1 MIHKLLKRPQAII
14 GLCLI
19 AIVIVI
25 AIAAPAFSPHDPE
38 LVNLSQ
44 KYAQPDAEYPLGT
57 DQLGRCTLS
66 RLLYGAR
73 YSIGISLPVL
83 LILSVIGLIV
93 GTFSA
98 CAGEKADHFI
108 TIGQSGSG
116 KTMTCS
122 AVLNLLDPKKFK
134 VSGSIFFGETDLLN
148 SSEKQRRGIY
158 GNQIVYIPQNPMTA
172 LDPSMRI
179 GRQMDETLRLHS
191 DKSRQQRYNY
201 ILRLLH
207 DVGLDDPDRVYRAYP
222 HMLSGGMLQRVIIAM
237 AMMLDAKFVLADE
250 PTTALDVIHRNGI
263 IDLFSQMKANGVGIF
278 MVTHDFATA
287 LQLGGNVLVMKE
299 GKIIESGEVQSVFD
313 HTTEPYT
320 RSLIEAYS
328 LSCAFTKGAE
338 S

>member
-108 TIGQSGSG
+108 TIL
-116 KTMTCS
+116 CDVFI
-122 AVLNLLDPKKFK
+122 AF
-134 VSGSIFFGETDLLN
+134 
-148 SSEKQRRGIY
+148 
-158 GNQIVYIPQNPMTA
+158 
-172 LDPSMRI
+172 PS
-179 GRQMDETLRLHS
+179 L
-191 DKSRQQRYNY
+191 
-201 ILRLLH
+201 
-207 DVGLDDPDRVYRAYP
+207 
-222 HMLSGGMLQRVIIAM
+222 IIAI
-237 AMMLDAKFVLADE
+237 A
-250 PTTALDVIHRNGI
+250 VIGSSGERTPKHCRFCCDSDLGLVCSCCQILFRSRNGKRLYLGSS
-263 IDLFSQMKANGVGIF
+263 DFWVQYRKAG
-278 MVTHDFATA
+278 
-287 LQLGGNVLVMKE
+287 LQT
-299 GKIIESGEVQSVFD
+299 SD
-313 HTTEPYT
+313 P
-320 RSLIEAYS
+320 
-328 LSCAFTKGAE
+328 
-338 S
+338 

>member
-98 CAGEKADHFI
+98 CAGEKADHMLQVSVVKNGI
-108 TIGQSGSG
+108 TH
-116 KTMTCS
+116 
-122 AVLNLLDPKKFK
+122 FH
-134 VSGSIFFGETDLLN
+134 SGSI
-148 SSEKQRRGIY
+148 
-158 GNQIVYIPQNPMTA
+158 
-172 LDPSMRI
+172 
-179 GRQMDETLRLHS
+179 
-191 DKSRQQRYNY
+191 
-201 ILRLLH
+201 
-207 DVGLDDPDRVYRAYP
+207 
-222 HMLSGGMLQRVIIAM
+222 
-237 AMMLDAKFVLADE
+237 
-250 PTTALDVIHRNGI
+250 
-263 IDLFSQMKANGVGIF
+263 
-278 MVTHDFATA
+278 
-287 LQLGGNVLVMKE
+287 
-299 GKIIESGEVQSVFD
+299 
-313 HTTEPYT
+313 
-320 RSLIEAYS
+320 RSFAYS
-328 LSCAFTKGAE
+328 IVIACS
-338 S
+338 

>member
-108 TIGQSGSG
+108 TIVDH
-116 KTMTCS
+116 C
-122 AVLNLLDPKKFK
+122 PPH
-134 VSGSIFFGETDLLN
+134 
-148 SSEKQRRGIY
+148 SSERLSRSCWRCAYGRGGGHHLYPCQQTRRCDTRHLHTEVRPW
-158 GNQIVYIPQNPMTA
+158 QSAPPH
-172 LDPSMRI
+172 P
-179 GRQMDETLRLHS
+179 LRC
-191 DKSRQQRYNY
+191 R
-201 ILRLLH
+201 
-207 DVGLDDPDRVYRAYP
+207 
-222 HMLSGGMLQRVIIAM
+222 
-237 AMMLDAKFVLADE
+237 DA
-250 PTTALDVIHRNGI
+250 
-263 IDLFSQMKANGVGIF
+263 
-278 MVTHDFATA
+278 
-287 LQLGGNVLVMKE
+287 
-299 GKIIESGEVQSVFD
+299 
-313 HTTEPYT
+313 
-320 RSLIEAYS
+320 
-328 LSCAFTKGAE
+328 
-338 S
+338 

>member
-108 TIGQSGSG
+108 SSASNLP
-116 KTMTCS
+116 KTPSCRLYS
-122 AVLNLLDPKKFK
+122 A
-134 VSGSIFFGETDLLN
+134 
-148 SSEKQRRGIY
+148 
-158 GNQIVYIPQNPMTA
+158 
-172 LDPSMRI
+172 SMCR
-179 GRQMDETLRLHS
+179 T
-191 DKSRQQRYNY
+191 
-201 ILRLLH
+201 
-207 DVGLDDPDRVYRAYP
+207 
-222 HMLSGGMLQRVIIAM
+222 
-237 AMMLDAKFVLADE
+237 
-250 PTTALDVIHRNGI
+250 
-263 IDLFSQMKANGVGIF
+263 
-278 MVTHDFATA
+278 
-287 LQLGGNVLVMKE
+287 
-299 GKIIESGEVQSVFD
+299 
-313 HTTEPYT
+313 
-320 RSLIEAYS
+320 
-328 LSCAFTKGAE
+328 
-338 S
+338 

>member
-108 TIGQSGSG
+108 TILCDVFIAFPSLTPPFPCTGRPPAQRPSYHPRRCGSPADTASCG
-116 KTMTCS
+116 
-122 AVLNLLDPKKFK
+122 A
-134 VSGSIFFGETDLLN
+134 
-148 SSEKQRRGIY
+148 SSVPWR
-158 GNQIVYIPQNPMTA
+158 
-172 LDPSMRI
+172 PSCP
-179 GRQMDETLRLHS
+179 L
-191 DKSRQQRYNY
+191 
-201 ILRLLH
+201 
-207 DVGLDDPDRVYRAYP
+207 
-222 HMLSGGMLQRVIIAM
+222 
-237 AMMLDAKFVLADE
+237 
-250 PTTALDVIHRNGI
+250 
-263 IDLFSQMKANGVGIF
+263 
-278 MVTHDFATA
+278 
-287 LQLGGNVLVMKE
+287 
-299 GKIIESGEVQSVFD
+299 
-313 HTTEPYT
+313 
-320 RSLIEAYS
+320 
-328 LSCAFTKGAE
+328 
-338 S
+338 

>member
-1 MIHKLLKRPQAII
+1 MMPSLII
-14 GLCLI
+14 DHLSI
-19 AIVIVI
+19 
-25 AIAAPAFSPHDPE
+25 
-38 LVNLSQ
+38 NLRS
-44 KYAQPDAEYPLGT
+44 GT
-57 DQLGRCTLS
+57 DNLVS
-66 RLLYGAR
+66 E
-73 YSIGISLPVL
+73 ISFAIKEGES
-83 LILSVIGLIV
+83 LILL
-93 GTFSA
+93 
-98 CAGEKADHFI
+98 
-108 TIGQSGSG
+108 GQSGSG

-134 VSGSIFFGETDLLN
+134 VSGSVFFGETDLLN
-148 SSEKQRRGIY
+148 SSEKRRRGIY

>member
-108 TIGQSGSG
+108 TITG
-116 KTMTCS
+116 
-122 AVLNLLDPKKFK
+122 
-134 VSGSIFFGETDLLN
+134 
-148 SSEKQRRGIY
+148 
-158 GNQIVYIPQNPMTA
+158 
-172 LDPSMRI
+172 
-179 GRQMDETLRLHS
+179 
-191 DKSRQQRYNY
+191 
-201 ILRLLH
+201 
-207 DVGLDDPDRVYRAYP
+207 
-222 HMLSGGMLQRVIIAM
+222 
-237 AMMLDAKFVLADE
+237 
-250 PTTALDVIHRNGI
+250 
-263 IDLFSQMKANGVGIF
+263 
-278 MVTHDFATA
+278 THDLALWNTDKITA
-287 LQLGGNVLVMKE
+287 YDFYTDASYVD
-299 GKIIESGEVQSVFD
+299 IASV
-313 HTTEPYT
+313 HV
-320 RSLIEAYS
+320 
-328 LSCAFTKGAE
+328 K
-338 S
+338 

>member
-108 TIGQSGSG
+108 TIKRHMGRSRIKRLRGTNLDIQFLVVAG
-116 KTMTCS
+116 KALPTRRYSLESVKSKCHRW
-122 AVLNLLDPKKFK
+122 
-134 VSGSIFFGETDLLN
+134 
-148 SSEKQRRGIY
+148 EK
-158 GNQIVYIPQNPMTA
+158 
-172 LDPSMRI
+172 
-179 GRQMDETLRLHS
+179 H
-191 DKSRQQRYNY
+191 
-201 ILRLLH
+201 
-207 DVGLDDPDRVYRAYP
+207 
-222 HMLSGGMLQRVIIAM
+222 
-237 AMMLDAKFVLADE
+237 
-250 PTTALDVIHRNGI
+250 
-263 IDLFSQMKANGVGIF
+263 LFSAMGAFHIN
-278 MVTHDFATA
+278 
-287 LQLGGNVLVMKE
+287 
-299 GKIIESGEVQSVFD
+299 
-313 HTTEPYT
+313 
-320 RSLIEAYS
+320 
-328 LSCAFTKGAE
+328 CAVISFTQDL
-338 S
+338 

>member
-1 MIHKLLKRPQAII
+1 MMPSLMIDHLSI
-14 GLCLI
+14 
-19 AIVIVI
+19 
-25 AIAAPAFSPHDPE
+25 
-38 LVNLSQ
+38 NLRS
-44 KYAQPDAEYPLGT
+44 GT
-57 DQLGRCTLS
+57 DNLVS
-66 RLLYGAR
+66 E
-73 YSIGISLPVL
+73 ISFAIKEGES
-83 LILSVIGLIV
+83 LILL
-93 GTFSA
+93 
-98 CAGEKADHFI
+98 
-108 TIGQSGSG
+108 GQSGSG

-122 AVLNLLDPKKFK
+122 AVLNL
-134 VSGSIFFGETDLLN
+134 
-148 SSEKQRRGIY
+148 
-158 GNQIVYIPQNPMTA
+158 

-263 IDLFSQMKANGVGIF
+263 IDLFSQMKANGVGIL

-287 LQLGGNVLVMKE
+287 LQLGGNMLVMKE